1 MNKLSHWPRGL
12 GEKHNRSR
20 PNNNWSRGGAAGA
33 PQKGPPASP
42 PGTKTPKMADQTQ
55 KRAAAPA
62 TPQDSPV
69 AYHTRQHRRPAP
81 VKEQQA
87 SPLSPGMRILSQLAA
102 AQLSSLQ
109 RPPRTP
115 GAQEGHSPTPHPRPQ
130 GLVPFGPWRLSP
142 PSPERP
148 PTIAIHRPPSPPI
161 VRPSTNEERQP
172 EPPATAFPHPT
183 PPRAP
188 TEEPRPT
195 PDETPEPQT
204 PGPSTAPPSKSTDKS
219 PRPTS
224 PSGKKQCGT
233 SLAAHRPAQGP
244 RGQPAR
250 KGQAAGKK
258 TGASKNRGGNTRAR
272 ADNNSADSANNN
284 DQDETSRTE
293 ASITTANR
301 FAGMADDA
309 TGTDE
314 VLLEA
319 QTANTSAAAPASHEN
334 KQQPAAP
341 APRKRVIIPAGV
353 TITILV
359 RPSSPKGQFNYN
371 NKLKIARALTLATGG
386 KALATRVNTRRNI
399 AAVDLDC
406 PEAAEKMLM
415 VRVLQNI
422 AVNTYLSR
430 PPAQSRGIVRPRF
443 EAEKSEVVEGIS
455 SVTPIQRAEVF
466 ARGHTVKLHFNG
478 PRPPHVDL
486 WGLRL
491 PVTAAYPRPLQCG
504 ACGRLGHTRR
514 ACRERNRCPY
524 CCGGHPGNACR
535 SDTARC
541 PNCGGGHDA
550 FDRRCEAYTRA
561 RAATRE
567 AEDRRGSTAPGDNQG
582 ARPPPRDAG
591 HRETQGSRPWNPGS
605 FPELVVQEVGA
616 ATSAGSWGTAGANG
630 ERANGRPTAGP
641 SDRAARTR
649 GEAPPLPRAGQ
660 SEAAQAPMTRSPPSP
675 TSAPATQGRRPERQ
689 RSPQQPTPSPADP
702 ARLGEAKQTPSPGGT
717 ACSEQPAPPPPSYC
731 EAARVIS
738 TVAPGKRGFPRAL
751 RGNKPSGFPQG
762 LNAQRGDNPR
772 GNSSAKPPCDDHSS
786 TGRSGENADL
796 RALLEQLTRIVAA
809 LAGHLPQE
817 SLAGLHKA
825 CSAILADAAPITRDH
840 EATTTTW
847 PDIRNE
853 KGVKMAGA
861 RAGPPHGFPDTSSPR
876 RIWPVARGY
885 PTRPRRPSE
894 TSGSSPLH
902 QAAMTPSE
910 ACLPFHQSA
919 LAPPTPNFP
928 RAPVDHGAAPAAAA
942 RVRRPRPDPGPS
954 ELQWDLSPHDVVAPD
969 DRLIAGHRA
978 RASDKRARCASTIGP
993 LSLPHLIHNAQEED
1007 SGVEAAR
1014 KSAPATGGVKKPHRY
1029 RPGTVALREIR
1040 RYQNL
1045 VTSLEVA
1052 GKATKTALFR
1062 ATSGMLFGHV

>member
-1 MNKLSHWPRGL
+1 
-12 GEKHNRSR
+12 
-20 PNNNWSRGGAAGA
+20 
-33 PQKGPPASP
+33 
-42 PGTKTPKMADQTQ
+42 MADQIQ
-55 KRAAAPA
+55 ERAVAPT

-69 AYHTRQHRRPAP
+69 AYHTRQHRRPPP
-81 VKEQQA
+81 VKEKSEKSG

-109 RPPRTP
+109 RSPRAL
-115 GAQEGHSPTPHPRPQ
+115 GAQEGHSPAPHPLPQ
-130 GLVPFGPWRLSP
+130 GLVQFGPWRLSP

-161 VRPSTNEERQP
+161 RAPSTTEDERP
-172 EPPATAFPHPT
+172 EQLPATPPHPAPT
-183 PPRAP
+183 RAP
-188 TEEPRPT
+188 TEKQHQI
-195 PDETPEPQT
+195 PDETSGPRAT
-204 PGPSTAPPSKSTDKS
+204 APSTAPSSTNTDEPPRPPSPPSKRQRG
-219 PRPTS
+219 PP
-224 PSGKKQCGT
+224 P
-233 SLAAHRPAQGP
+233 APHRTAQGLPKGPATTLVAGP
-244 RGQPAR
+244 RKHPAP
-250 KGQAAGKK
+250 KKKATGKT
-258 TGASKNRGGNTRAR
+258 TGAGAR
-272 ADNNSADSANNN
+272 NNGERNVGKGAGSSSADADNNDTN
-284 DQDETSRTE
+284 RTE
-293 ASITTANR
+293 ATVTTANR
-301 FAGMADDA
+301 FAGMADNC
-309 TGTDE
+309 TGADE
-314 VLLEA
+314 TLEETRPPNIA
-319 QTANTSAAAPASHEN
+319 ANPPADHVN
-334 KQQPAAP
+334 QRQQNNPP
-341 APRKRVIIPAGV
+341 APRKRIHMPAGV
-353 TITILV
+353 RVTILV
-359 RPSSPKGQFNYN
+359 RPSGPKGQFNVH
-371 NKLKIARALTLATGG
+371 NKLKIARALMLATGG

-786 TGRSGENADL
+786 TGRSGENSDL

-825 CSAILADAAPITRDH
+825 CSAILADAAPITRPS
-840 EATTTTW
+840 TS
-847 PDIRNE
+847 
-853 KGVKMAGA
+853 
-861 RAGPPHGFPDTSSPR
+861 HG
-876 RIWPVARGY
+876 G
-885 PTRPRRPSE
+885 
-894 TSGSSPLH
+894 
-902 QAAMTPSE
+902 
-910 ACLPFHQSA
+910 
-919 LAPPTPNFP
+919 
-928 RAPVDHGAAPAAAA
+928 
-942 RVRRPRPDPGPS
+942 
-954 ELQWDLSPHDVVAPD
+954 
-969 DRLIAGHRA
+969 
-978 RASDKRARCASTIGP
+978 
-993 LSLPHLIHNAQEED
+993 
-1007 SGVEAAR
+1007 
-1014 KSAPATGGVKKPHRY
+1014 KP
-1029 RPGTVALREIR
+1029 
-1040 RYQNL
+1040 
-1045 VTSLEVA
+1045 
-1052 GKATKTALFR
+1052 
-1062 ATSGMLFGHV
+1062 

>member
-1 MNKLSHWPRGL
+1 M
-12 GEKHNRSR
+12 
-20 PNNNWSRGGAAGA
+20 
-33 PQKGPPASP
+33 
-42 PGTKTPKMADQTQ
+42 PKMADQTQ
-55 KRAAAPA
+55 ERAAAPA

-69 AYHTRQHRRPAP
+69 AFHTRQHRRPAP

-115 GAQEGHSPTPHPRPQ
+115 GAQEGHSPTPHPLPQ

-334 KQQPAAP
+334 QQQPAAP

-443 EAEKSEVVEGIS
+443 EAETAEVVEGIS
-455 SVTPIQRAEVF
+455 SETPVQRAEVF
-466 ARGHTVKLHFNG
+466 ARGHTVKLHFDG
-478 PRPPHVDL
+478 PRPPHVKL
-486 WGLRL
+486 WGMQL
-491 PVTAAYPRPLQCG
+491 PVSAAYPRPLQCG

-514 ACRERNRCPY
+514 ACRDQNRCPY
-524 CCGGHPGNACR
+524 CCGRHPGNTCR

-550 FDRRCEAYTRA
+550 FDRGCGAYARA
-561 RAATRE
+561 RAATRD
-567 AEDRRGSTAPGDNQG
+567 AEDRRGLATQHVNQEK
-582 ARPPPRDAG
+582 RPPPWSDE
-591 HRETQGSRPWNPGS
+591 HRGTQGSPPWNPGS
-605 FPELVVQEVGA
+605 FPELGA
-616 ATSAGSWGTAGANG
+616 RDAGARPSAQTR
-630 ERANGRPTAGP
+630 EKANDNRDRPTEQLSG
-641 SDRAARTR
+641 RAPRAQ
-649 GEAPPLPRAGQ
+649 GEAPPPRNTGQ
-660 SEAAQAPMTRSPPSP
+660 LEAAQAPTAESSPSP
-675 TSAPATQGRRPERQ
+675 TGAPATKGRRPAWWRG
-689 RSPQQPTPSPADP
+689 PKHLPPSPADP
-702 ARLGEAKQTPSPGGT
+702 ARLGETQQASSPVGTARHENSAPSPTCPSECESPADT
-717 ACSEQPAPPPPSYC
+717 A
-731 EAARVIS
+731 AAAS
-738 TVAPGKRGFPRAL
+738 PDGRGFPRAL
-751 RGNKPSGFPQG
+751 RGNKPSGFQKERG
-762 LNAQRGDNPR
+762 AQRGGWEPV
-772 GNSSAKPPCDDHSS
+772 SSGALPPQEDRQT
-786 TGRSGENADL
+786 TGSHDGDSGL
-796 RALLEQLTRIVAA
+796 RALLEQLTRIIAA
-809 LAGHLPQE
+809 LAQHLPQQALGE
-817 SLAGLHKA
+817 LQRA
-825 CSAILADAAPITRDH
+825 CSTVLADTAPNT
-840 EATTTTW
+840 
-847 PDIRNE
+847 
-853 KGVKMAGA
+853 
-861 RAGPPHGFPDTSSPR
+861 
-876 RIWPVARGY
+876 
-885 PTRPRRPSE
+885 
-894 TSGSSPLH
+894 
-902 QAAMTPSE
+902 
-910 ACLPFHQSA
+910 LPN
-919 LAPPTPNFP
+919 T
-928 RAPVDHGAAPAAAA
+928 
-942 RVRRPRPDPGPS
+942 
-954 ELQWDLSPHDVVAPD
+954 
-969 DRLIAGHRA
+969 
-978 RASDKRARCASTIGP
+978 KY
-993 LSLPHLIHNAQEED
+993 
-1007 SGVEAAR
+1007 
-1014 KSAPATGGVKKPHRY
+1014 GGQP
-1029 RPGTVALREIR
+1029 
-1040 RYQNL
+1040 
-1045 VTSLEVA
+1045 
-1052 GKATKTALFR
+1052 
-1062 ATSGMLFGHV
+1062 